1 MSDQIT
7 ISGVIGSVP
16 RVIFG
21 KNGTPITTFRLASRQ
36 SHRDKATDE
45 WIVDESCWYSVTTFR
60 QLAANAGK
68 SLSKG
73 EHVVVT
79 GRLVVRKWSNAEKSG
94 TSVEIIADS
103 VGHDLAWY
111 TTTPVRSGPPAR
123 AGAYQS
129 VAEQNGAE
137 QSGTDQAGA
146 DLTEPEPVESADS
159 FAAYEAEPGR
169 IDRSGDGF
177 VPIDSDADQ
186 DAYARLDS

>member
-1 MSDQIT
+1 MSDSIT
-7 ISGVIGSVP
+7 ISGVIGTVP
-16 RVIFG
+16 HLIFG
-21 KNGTPITTFRLASRQ
+21 KNGIPITSFRLASRQ
-36 SHRDKATDE
+36 SHRDKAKDE

-60 QLAANAGK
+60 QLATNAGK

-79 GRLVVRKWSNAEKSG
+79 GRLVIRQWNNAEKSG

-111 TTTPVRSGPPAR
+111 TTTPVRSGAPAR
-123 AGAYQS
+123 AEATPTEPDPVEPFESAEAAAAY
-129 VAEQNGAE
+129 
-137 QSGTDQAGA
+137 GA
-146 DLTEPEPVESADS
+146 D
-159 FAAYEAEPGR
+159 PGE

-177 VPIDSDADQ
+177 VPVDTDADQ